1 MADKRKKHMEYI
13 KNNNISNGLDE
24 NYGLA
29 QPLDD
34 LLSTDKLEKKK
45 MEFIQTITL
54 SITAREQIEL
64 ETRNQ
69 SNNQKW
75 FNKRRNRLTASN
87 FGKVCKMRP
96 TSPCKGKVYDI
107 LFGNLTIRAM
117 EYGKITEVIAKE
129 KFETLTNL
137 KFMDC
142 GLFIDADK
150 PYLAASSSKYDVLRN
165 ECFTITN

>member
-1 MADKRKKHMEYI
+1 M
-13 KNNNISNGLDE
+13 SNGPDE

-29 QPLDD
+29 QPLDN
-34 LLSTDKLEKKK
+34 LLPTDELKNKKI
-45 MEFIQTITL
+45 EFIQTITL
-54 SITAREQIEL
+54 PITVREQIEL

-75 FNKRRNRLTASN
+75 FIERRNRLTSSN

-96 TSPCKGKVYDI
+96 TTSCKRTVYDI
-107 LFGNLTIRAM
+107 LYGNFTTRAI

-129 KFETLTNL
+129 KFEKLTNL
-137 KFMDC
+137 KVMDC

-150 PYLAASSSKYDVLRN
+150 PYLAASPGKNDVLRN
-165 ECFTITN
+165 QRFTITN